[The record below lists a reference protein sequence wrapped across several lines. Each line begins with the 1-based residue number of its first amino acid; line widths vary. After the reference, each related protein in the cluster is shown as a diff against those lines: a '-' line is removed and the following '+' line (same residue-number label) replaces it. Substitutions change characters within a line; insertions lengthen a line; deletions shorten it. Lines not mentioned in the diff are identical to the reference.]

1 MIKTPVAF
9 IIFNRPDTTAKVFE
23 AIRQAKPPKLF
34 VIADGPRSDRPDE
47 AAKCAAARAIID
59 GVDWECEVLTNYSD
73 VNLSCKSRVSSGL
86 DWVFDNVE
94 EAIVLEDDCLPHPSF
109 FTFCEELLDKYRY
122 DERIAV
128 ISGQNVQFG
137 RQRTDYSYYFS
148 RYNHCWGWA
157 SWRRSWKNFDYDMKL
172 WDLIRDS
179 DWLGDIFQDKR
190 DVKVWTKI
198 FQNVYDQKINSWAY
212 RWTLSCWLQN
222 QVSILSNVNLISN
235 IGFGSEGTN
244 TRNSDSVFS
253 ETSCENMIFP
263 LNHPPF
269 MIRDAK
275 SDDFT
280 QKTLY
285 GVPLLIIRIKRKVKA
300 IYSSILG
307 KKHV

>member
-148 RYNHCWGWA
+148 RYNHCWVWA